1 MTTKGCTTCF
11 YGATSSTVDPCKSCK
26 GFDKFVDIR
35 SFQDSLPTARVVEGV
50 KFDGTKPDWAL
61 LPFTAVSEVVDVL
74 TFGATK
80 YSPDNWKKVKDAKRR
95 YLAAAFRH
103 IVAHARGEKKD
114 SESGFSH
121 LSHAVCCLLFILE
134 LGDSE

>member
-1 MTTKGCTTCF
+1 MKEW
-11 YGATSSTVDPCKSCK
+11 
-26 GFDKFVDIR
+26 
-35 SFQDSLPTARVVEGV
+35 VEGV
-50 KFDGTKPDWAL
+50 KYDSAKADWAL
-61 LPFTAVSEVVDVL
+61 LPFKSVSEVVDVL
-74 TFGATK
+74 TFGANK

-103 IVAHARGEKKD
+103 IVAHARGEKND

-134 LGDSE
+134 LEE